1 MIDVQGRCP
10 ACRSTSLFLGDG
22 GHVTCSRLDCPGPCA
37 ADELLHGE
45 SGAAALATIGRIR
58 KLAAELFV
66 EGATHTHRNIGRQ
79 LLNALQPPE
88 DGGETTPSD
97 GAAADDRATARV
109 FAALHRSAEQ
119 DVTRVIDLYEQWVK
133 AGPPPLGTLIARWW
147 DKRLVE
153 LHHAIRPPEQP
164 AHNAG
169 PTVTECAADD
179 AAHWADK
186 YSGDRP

>member
-10 ACRSTSLFLGDG
+10 ACGWASLFLGDG

-88 DGGETTPSD
+88 DGRDGPSV
-97 GAAADDRATARV
+97 AECAKADRRWP
-109 FAALHRSAEQ
+109 LE
-119 DVTRVIDLYEQWVK
+119 K
-133 AGPPPLGTLIARWW
+133 AG
-147 DKRLVE
+147 E
-153 LHHAIRPPEQP
+153 
-164 AHNAG
+164 
-169 PTVTECAADD
+169 
-179 AAHWADK
+179 
-186 YSGDRP
+186 

>member
-10 ACRSTSLFLGDG
+10 ACGWASLFLGDG

-88 DGGETTPSD
+88 DGGD
-97 GAAADDRATARV
+97 GNCCGKPAGAICV
-109 FAALHRSAEQ
+109 H
-119 DVTRVIDLYEQWVK
+119 DVT
-133 AGPPPLGTLIARWW
+133 A
-147 DKRLVE
+147 
-153 LHHAIRPPEQP
+153 P

-169 PTVTECAADD
+169 PTVAECAEADRRWSLEK
-179 AAHWADK
+179 A
-186 YSGDRP
+186 GE